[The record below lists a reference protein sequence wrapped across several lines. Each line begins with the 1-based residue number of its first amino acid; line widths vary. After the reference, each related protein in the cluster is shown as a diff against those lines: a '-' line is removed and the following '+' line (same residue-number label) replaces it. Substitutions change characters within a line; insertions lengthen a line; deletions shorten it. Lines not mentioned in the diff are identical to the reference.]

1 MRLAVLWVKFVG
13 KGRSR
18 EKGSLPIVHDF
29 SVVSELPTSGPS
41 PKDSETRGFSEHC
54 SPFLS

>member
-13 KGRSR
+13 KGKSR
-18 EKGSLPIVHDF
+18 EKRNLPIVHDF
-29 SVVSELPTSGPS
+29 SVVSGLLTSGPS
-41 PKDSETRGFSEHC
+41 PKKTWGFSEHC